1 MVPIIIVC
9 YNNYKYVRNMIN
21 RLKEIN
27 EDLISNIH
35 ILNNAST
42 MEDTKK
48 YLETVDV
55 KIIENTGNNGPW
67 LASHDNKHI
76 YNKLPNK
83 FILTDADLELN
94 QNMPKNFIETMV
106 ELSDKYNCY
115 KIGLALDISEK
126 EKFVDENKYD
136 WEIQFWNNRIDNN
149 EYELY
154 NAEIDTTFCMIDKS
168 REYGFNM
175 VRIAGN
181 YTAKHLPWYNEN
193 PIYNIYENYKLN
205 ENVSNKISTI
215 KNKLVNYIET
225 NYLKIKKNNEIIF
238 IKNDENDKN
247 INFWRD
253 IFVNWEQNTFKIF
266 DRYLK
271 SNKIFI
277 DIGGWIGTTCIYGSR
292 KSKKVYVVEADKESY
307 NDMIKNSFVNNDNII
322 GINKAIYNKDGV
334 DIMFGKNKNLENSR
348 MNDSTSQIY
357 NEDDNVE
364 NCYKIKT
371 ITIESIIN
379 EYKIDPNN
387 ISLIKVDIEGG
398 EEYILEDLY
407 NIYTKY
413 KIPMYISFHYTWW
426 KNKDLGRFK
435 LITKEQ
441 RNLIINYPFES
452 ILYE

>member
-9 YNNYKYVRNMIN
+9 YNNYKYVRNMIK
-21 RLKEIN
+21 RLIEIN
-27 EDLISNIH
+27 EELKDNIY
-35 ILNNAST
+35 ILDNAST
-42 MEDTKK
+42 IEDTKK

-55 KIIENTGNNGPW
+55 KVIQNNSNNGPW
-67 LASHDNKHI
+67 LASHVNEHI
-76 YNKLPNK
+76 YDTLPNK
-83 FILTDADLELN
+83 FILTDPDLELN
-94 QNMPKNFIETMV
+94 QNMPKNFIETMI

-126 EKFVDENKYD
+126 EKFIDNSFYEWELQFWENK
-136 WEIQFWNNRIDNN
+136 IDNN

-154 NAEIDTTFCMIDKS
+154 NAIIDTTFCLVDKS
-168 REYGFNM
+168 REYDISQIRM
-175 VRIAGN
+175 AGN
-181 YTAKHLPWYNEN
+181 YNAKHLPWYYEN

-205 ENVSNKISTI
+205 ENASNEISTT
-215 KNKLVNYIET
+215 KSKLVNYIET
-225 NYLKIKKNNEIIF
+225 NYLKIMKNDEIIF
-238 IKNDENDKN
+238 IKNEENDKN

-253 IFVNWEQNTFKIF
+253 IFINWDESTFEIF
-266 DRYLK
+266 DMYLK
-271 SNKIFI
+271 ADKIFI

-307 NDMIKNSFVNNDNII
+307 NDMIKNSLINNDNII
-322 GINKAIYNKDGV
+322 GINRAIYNKD
-334 DIMFGKNKNLENSR
+334 DIEIMFGKNKNLENSR

-357 NEDDNVE
+357 DEEDNVE
-364 NCYKIKT
+364 NCYKINT

-379 EYKIDPNN
+379 KYKIDVNN

-426 KNKDLGRFK
+426 KNKDLERFK
-435 LITKEQ
+435 LITEEQ
-441 RNLIINYPFES
+441 RNLIRDYPFVS

>member
-9 YNNYKYVRNMIN
+9 YNNYKYVRNMIK

-27 EDLISNIH
+27 EDLISNIY

-48 YLETVDV
+48 YLETVEV

-67 LASHDNKHI
+67 LASHVNTHI
-76 YNKLPNK
+76 YNVLPNK

-94 QNMPKNFIETMV
+94 QNMPKNFIETMI

-115 KIGLALDISEK
+115 KVGLALDISEK
-126 EKFVDENKYD
+126 EKFIDENKYD
-136 WEIQFWNNRIDNN
+136 CEIEFWSNRIDNN

-154 NAEIDTTFCMIDKS
+154 NAVIDTTFCMIDKT
-168 REYGFNM
+168 REYESNS

-205 ENVSNKISTI
+205 ENVSNEISTI

-238 IKNDENDKN
+238 IKNDDNDKN

-253 IFVNWEQNTFKIF
+253 IFINWEQNTFKIF

-271 SNKIFI
+271 SDKIFI

-307 NDMIKNSFVNNDNII
+307 NDMIKNSLANNDNII

-357 NEDDNVE
+357 DEDDNVE

-426 KNKDLGRFK
+426 KNKDLERFK
-435 LITKEQ
+435 LISEEQ
-441 RNLIINYPFES
+441 RNFIINYPFES

>member
-9 YNNYKYVRNMIN
+9 YNNYKYVRNMIK

-27 EDLISNIH
+27 EDLISNIY

-42 MEDTKK
+42 MEDTIK
-48 YLETVDV
+48 YLETVEV

-67 LASHDNKHI
+67 LASHVNTHI
-76 YNKLPNK
+76 YNTLPNK

-94 QNMPKNFIETMV
+94 QNMPKNFIETMI

-126 EKFVDENKYD
+126 EKFIDENIYD
-136 WEIQFWNNRIDNN
+136 WEIQFWSNRIDNN

-154 NAEIDTTFCMIDKS
+154 DAIIDTTFCMVDKT
-168 REYGFNM
+168 REYGSNN

-205 ENVSNKISTI
+205 ENILNEISTI

-225 NYLKIKKNNEIIF
+225 NYLKIKKNNEMIF
-238 IKNDENDKN
+238 IKNDKNDKN

-253 IFVNWEQNTFKIF
+253 IFINWEQNTFEIF

-271 SNKIFI
+271 PDKIFI

-307 NDMIKNSFVNNDNII
+307 NDMIKNSLINNDNII
-322 GINKAIYNKDGV
+322 GINKAIYNKDDV
-334 DIMFGKNKNLENSR
+334 EIMFGKNKNLENSR

-426 KNKDLGRFK
+426 KNKDLERFK
-435 LITKEQ
+435 LITEEQ

>member
-9 YNNYKYVRNMIN
+9 YNNYKYVRNMIK

-27 EDLISNIH
+27 EDLISNIY

-48 YLETVDV
+48 YLETVEV

-67 LASHDNKHI
+67 LASHVNTHI
-76 YNKLPNK
+76 YNVLPNK

-94 QNMPKNFIETMV
+94 QNMPKNFIETMI

-115 KIGLALDISEK
+115 KVGLALDISEK
-126 EKFVDENKYD
+126 EKFIDENKYD
-136 WEIQFWNNRIDNN
+136 YEIEFWSNRIDNN

-154 NAEIDTTFCMIDKS
+154 NAVIDTTFCMVDKT
-168 REYGFNM
+168 REYGSNNL
-175 VRIAGN
+175 RIAGN

-205 ENVSNKISTI
+205 ENVSNEISTI

-238 IKNDENDKN
+238 IKNDDNDKN

-253 IFVNWEQNTFKIF
+253 IFINWEQNTFKIF

-271 SNKIFI
+271 SDKIFI

-307 NDMIKNSFVNNDNII
+307 NDMIKNSLANNDNII

-357 NEDDNVE
+357 DEDDNVE

-426 KNKDLGRFK
+426 KNKDLERFK
-435 LITKEQ
+435 LISEEQ
-441 RNLIINYPFES
+441 RNFIINYPFES